1 MYIFC
6 TTFTRPAFRHLNNK
20 IRTDCRNY
28 IYMQKIAFI
37 LSESEWARV
46 KCVIFDLCL
55 AQSGWMML
63 FVLMLCAASG
73 WWSAQSL
80 LILSPETR
88 NTHTHTLELLLVQVE
103 SRCTPT
109 NQPSKNPATDKP
121 TDADMTCEMS
131 FYAIARQCREK
142 VFVWKIW
149 AEGKRTRAASRIT
162 SSRVVRVVFDT
173 HTYTPIGKGEH
184 MCPARE
190 GRQGVSARK
199 WCEIEWM
206 IEIVKVHRAKTGYF
220 NRILYWSWSK

>member
-1 MYIFC
+1 MSERAWNVLFSTYVSC
-6 TTFTRPAFRHLNNK
+6 NPVDDV
-20 IRTDCRNY
+20 IRVNVVC
-28 IYMQKIAFI
+28 
-37 LSESEWARV
+37 
-46 KCVIFDLCL
+46 CV
-55 AQSGWMML
+55 WMMKCPIAPYT
-63 FVLMLCAASG
+63 VP
-73 WWSAQSL
+73 WD
-80 LILSPETR
+80 PK
-88 NTHTHTLELLLVQVE
+88 HTHTLELLLVQVE